1 MTGQLTSLMSAAWDP
16 PFAADEPVLPAS
28 RRIAP
33 GPEPRF
39 GDMPRWDLT
48 AGGIA
53 PNLSPSRAHLRFDG
67 LPEAWVPI
75 AKTLAMAMLQPTH
88 SILREAHVYRSN
100 RPYKIKSI
108 QHALAELRY
117 LAKWAEDRGYSPD
130 LSQWIDD
137 DSEAYLASVRATRA
151 VTAEHSAKDLLRHL
165 VEFGPL
171 MHNGGLRVMVGAS
184 KTGSSGEI
192 KTPVIPPDAFWPL
205 IRACWTYIDVFA
217 PDVLA
222 AREDIETLDASPH
235 PAKWPAAQTIDK
247 AINSWLTSPDAFI
260 PLHIYTLGRGKAG
273 EINWDGLALCT
284 TPRIRAVNFYNG
296 SGPARRQRVRDAIA
310 AGVPTKFGY
319 SAVPPT
325 VVDRPDGTRG
335 PWISGFDRVIVSKEL
350 TQIRNAAYIF
360 VAIMT
365 MMRDSEVQ
373 GIAAGAIG
381 THYGVPAITSTV
393 HKGQTGAGTPQ
404 RWWVSPPVVRA
415 LEVAE
420 RITRDPGRLFGSV
433 RTGVNRDLAGFDQHE
448 QIRSF
453 INWVN
458 DRSPHNGLQPIP
470 IKALAPHMF
479 RRTMAVITANE
490 PDGEIALGITLK
502 HNATRALANATTSGY
517 GAPTPEWAKEFE
529 HHAKEAAAAEL
540 VADWARHANGDR
552 EVRGPGAATF
562 VNSLDSVT
570 DRAGST
576 AGVGNERMLRNLLR
590 DEFATIRLGT
600 LNHCLG
606 DPAKALCLEGAS
618 AAVKAGGP
626 IPSMCQPSTCRNS
639 VITDKHLPI
648 WLNEESDLVN
658 KLKDKKMAAVHRE
671 RLEAQLTDVRKI
683 IRQEPK

>member
-1 MTGQLTSLMSAAWDP
+1 
-16 PFAADEPVLPAS
+16 
-28 RRIAP
+28 
-33 GPEPRF
+33 
-39 GDMPRWDLT
+39 MPRWDLT

-53 PNLSPSRAHLRFDG
+53 PNLSPSRAHLRFDD
-67 LPEAWVPI
+67 LPDDWVPI

-88 SILREAHVYRSN
+88 TVVREAHVYRSN
-100 RPYKIKSI
+100 RPYKTKSI
-108 QHALAELRY
+108 QHALAETRY
-117 LAKWAEDRGYSPD
+117 LAKWAETHDYTAD
-130 LSQWIDD
+130 LSQWTDD
-137 DSEAYLASVRATRA
+137 DSAAYLASVRATRA
-151 VTAEHSAKDLLRHL
+151 VTAEHSANDLLRHL
-165 VEFGPL
+165 VAFGPL
-171 MHNGGLRVMVGAS
+171 MQNGGLRVRVGRS

-192 KTPVIPPDAFWPL
+192 RTPVIPPDAFWPL
-205 IRACWTYIDVFA
+205 IRACWTYIDVFG

-222 AREDIETLDASPH
+222 ARDDIDALDANPH
-235 PAKWPAAQTIDK
+235 PDKWPAAQTIDR
-247 AINSWLTSPDAFI
+247 AIDSWLASPDAFI

-310 AGVPTKFGY
+310 AGVPTKLGY
-319 SAVPPT
+319 SSIQPAN
-325 VVDRPDGTRG
+325 VDRPGGTRG
-335 PWISGFDRVIVSKEL
+335 PWIKGFDRVIVSKEL

-373 GIAAGAIG
+373 GIAAGAVG
-381 THYGVPAITSTV
+381 THYGAPAVTSIL

-420 RITRDPGRLFGSV
+420 RITRDPDRLFGSV
-433 RTGVNRDLAGFDQHE
+433 RTGTNRELAGFDQHE

-453 INWVN
+453 IDWVN
-458 DRSPHNGLQPIP
+458 DHSPHNGLLPIP
-470 IKALAPHMF
+470 VKALAPHMF

-517 GAPTPEWAKEFE
+517 AAPTPEWAKEFD
-529 HHAKEAAAAEL
+529 HHAKEAAAGEL
-540 VADWARHANGDR
+540 VADWARHTNG
-552 EVRGPGAATF
+552 EQAARGPGATAF
-562 VNSLDSVT
+562 VNSLSNVT
-570 DRAGST
+570 DRAET
-576 AGVGNERMLRNLLR
+576 KVAVGNERMLRNLLR

-606 DPAKALCLEGAS
+606 DPSKALCLEGAS

-648 WLNEESDLVN
+648 WQHEETDLVE
-658 KLKDKKMAAVHRE
+658 KLKDKKMADAHSQ
-671 RLEAQLTDVRKI
+671 RLETQLADVRRI
-683 IRQEPK
+683 TQQEPK